1 MGLTPLALALA
12 LMLSPVHAS
21 DRDSDRASRASRG
34 YFAALPKVW
43 QKLAFCE
50 SSSTIAKLN
59 LRAKSPS
66 GQHVGVWQL
75 HKGFYKAQG
84 VDWRTA
90 TIQQQWQVAQYV
102 YSRQGARAWTCARKA
117 GLK

>member
-1 MGLTPLALALA
+1 MGLISLALALA
-12 LMLSPVHAS
+12 LMLSPVQAS

-43 QKLAFCE
+43 QKLALCE
-50 SSSTIAKLN
+50 SSSTTARLN

-66 GQHVGVWQL
+66 GQHIGVWQL

-102 YSRQGARAWTCARKA
+102 YNRQGARAWTCARRA